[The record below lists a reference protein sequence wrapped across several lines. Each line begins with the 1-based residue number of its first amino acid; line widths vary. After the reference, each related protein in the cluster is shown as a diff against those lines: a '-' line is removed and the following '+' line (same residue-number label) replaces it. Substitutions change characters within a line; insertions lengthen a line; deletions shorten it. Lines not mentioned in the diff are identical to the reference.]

1 MFCLLVEILK
11 DPGCSVTDKLGLG
24 DDDAAL
30 RVAEDEQRIARL
42 DRKAR
47 ARLLRDD
54 DLTALADFDGTENI
68 LAFRQT

>member
-1 MFCLLVEILK
+1 MLVEILK
-11 DPGCSVTDKLGLG
+11 DPGGSVADKLWLG

-54 DLTALADFDGTENI
+54 DLTTLADFDGTENI
-68 LAFRQT
+68 LALRQT